1 MWEGEKTVTRQRIRR
16 ADGGALACTIVGG
29 RLKRG
34 RRLGFPKL
42 VNDEEV
48 SWRM

>member
-1 MWEGEKTVTRQRIRR
+1 MGGGKDGNEAADKEGRWRC
-16 ADGGALACTIVGG
+16 ACIYNCGG

-34 RRLGFPKL
+34 RRVVFPEL
-42 VNDEEV
+42 MNDEEV